1 MLCVRAELRTN
12 TPLTVALTF
21 PGTHLLAG
29 SSAEVAID
37 PNRAEVRL
45 ALDPAPHP
53 PQILWV
59 EDGATVVGAV
69 ASVDDPDVSPEGLV
83 LQLADER
90 TILGSG
96 TTDARGAAK
105 IVIPEGRLGAPGAGT
120 LHLTFAGDAKH
131 TKAARDIPCE
141 RRARV
146 VVAAVE
152 TDARGNARADEVE
165 DGIKVDIA
173 VRTVGG
179 LSVPT
184 GSVEGLSLGTVVGAA
199 PVEAGRA
206 RLTIP
211 ATVNAGGGEAT
222 PLTVRYV
229 PAVPWYVAGSPAVLS
244 LGPPHTLFARRIL
257 VVAVGLALFAWFFL
271 SRSRFLA
278 LIQAGV
284 ARAGRSEPDSKP
296 PIEVVE
302 AHKDARTT
310 WEGVVRDA
318 HEGTVLSGATV
329 ALERHAFGR
338 TEVLATTTS
347 DPSGGFVLHAPRA
360 EAGDHLAVEAPLH
373 SRVTQPAPP
382 FGVVRVAL
390 VSRRRAIVARILEW
404 ARRKGARF
412 EPEPTPGQVKRAL
425 ARDAATARWAEA
437 VEEGAFGSAEVDARV
452 EAEIDRL
459 GHEID
464 GERRPP

>member
-1 MLCVRAELRTN
+1 V
-12 TPLTVALTF
+12 
-21 PGTHLLAG
+21 GTQLLSG

-37 PNRAEVRL
+37 PNRAQVRL
-45 ALDPAPHP
+45 ALDPAPPP
-53 PQILWV
+53 PQVLWV

-69 ASVDDPDVSPEGLV
+69 ASVDDPDVPSEGLV

-90 TILGSG
+90 GVLGSG

-105 IVIPEGRLGAPGAGT
+105 IVIPEGKLGPPGAGT
-120 LHLTFAGDAKH
+120 LHLSFAGDAKR
-131 TKAARDIPCE
+131 TRAARDIPCE

-146 VVAAVE
+146 VVAALE
-152 TDARGNARADEVE
+152 TDAHGNARADETE
-165 DGIKVDIA
+165 DGLRVDVA

-179 LSVPT
+179 LAVPT
-184 GSVEGLSLGTVVGAA
+184 GSVEGLSLGSVIGAA
-199 PVEAGRA
+199 PVEGGRA
-206 RLTIP
+206 HLAIP
-211 ATVNAGGGEAT
+211 APVEAASREAVEAVE
-222 PLTVRYV
+222 LSVRYV
-229 PAVPWYVAGSPAVLS
+229 PAVPWYVAGSPAVLT
-244 LGPPHTLFARRIL
+244 LGPPHTLFVRRIV

-284 ARAGRSEPDSKP
+284 ARGGRGEPDAPP

-310 WEGVVRDA
+310 WEGIVRDA
-318 HEGTVLSGATV
+318 HEGTVVEGAFV
-329 ALERHAFGR
+329 ALERHSFGS
-338 TEVLATTTS
+338 TEVLATATS
-347 DPSGGFVLHAPRA
+347 DASGSFVLHALRA
-360 EAGDHLAVEAPLH
+360 EPGDHLAVEAPLH

-382 FGVVRVAL
+382 FGVVRVGL
-390 VSRRRAIVARILEW
+390 VSRRRAIVARILDW

-412 EPEPTPGQVKRAL
+412 EPEPTPGEVKRAL
-425 ARDAATARWAEA
+425 ARDAPTARWAEA
-437 VEEGAFGSAEVDARV
+437 VEEGAFGRAEVDARA

-464 GERRPP
+464 AARRPP